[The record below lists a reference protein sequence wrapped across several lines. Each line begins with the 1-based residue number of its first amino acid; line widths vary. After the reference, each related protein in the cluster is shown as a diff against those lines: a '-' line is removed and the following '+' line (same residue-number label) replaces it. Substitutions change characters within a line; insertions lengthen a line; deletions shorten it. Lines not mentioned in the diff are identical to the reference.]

1 VRRVYLDAC
10 IVIYLLE
17 KVEVFSDAAMAH
29 LARNPEAELCVS
41 ALVRLEVLAKPMRDG
56 NLALA
61 SDYEEFLAAQNWLV
75 IHDAIFDLALR
86 LRVQH
91 GLKTPDAL
99 HLATAMHYR
108 CVEFWTN
115 DDRLKLG
122 AGPLA
127 VNILG
132 KLI

>member
-1 VRRVYLDAC
+1 
-10 IVIYLLE
+10 
-17 KVEVFSDAAMAH
+17 M
-29 LARNPEAELCVS
+29 
-41 ALVRLEVLAKPMRDG
+41 
-56 NLALA
+56 
-61 SDYEEFLAAQNWLV
+61 YEEFLAAQNWLV

-132 KLI
+132 KLV